1 MKPFIIFIVAISIML
16 SGCLVGPNYK
26 RPAISAPTAFRGQAT
41 AEQSSFADQGWW
53 DVYSD
58 PFLNVLIKEALKN
71 NYDLKSAIARAK
83 EADAYRAVA
92 RSAYLPTVDE
102 NSGIQRD
109 HGVYKEFPELSL
121 PTNTPTSNLFLG
133 VLSPHG
139 KSICGAALGDQT
151 RRPTRHISPRKK
163 AAVN

>member
-1 MKPFIIFIVAISIML
+1 ML

-71 NYDLKSAIARAK
+71 NNDLKTAIARAK
-83 EADAYRAVA
+83 EAEAYRAVA
-92 RSAYLPTVDE
+92 RSEFLPTVNE
-102 NSGIQRD
+102 ESGVQRD
-109 HGVYKEFPELSL
+109 HGVYKM
-121 PTNTPTSNLFLG
+121 
-133 VLSPHG
+133 
-139 KSICGAALGDQT
+139 
-151 RRPTRHISPRKK
+151 
-163 AAVN
+163 